1 MKGSLPATL
10 ASFGHVLW
18 WSMKYPGK
26 HQTGTRTR
34 VRQHA
39 TGGIWARPRTTAP
52 VGHVSSSDV
61 IASHLT
67 VHADNGQFLLEVY
80 YDSQQLEAALL
91 RAAPAST
98 AGQPTASTVDAP
110 DLLRK
115 LGELRDAGI
124 LSAAELEAKK
134 AEILKRI

>member
-10 ASFGHVLW
+10 ASFDHVLW
-18 WSMKYPGK
+18 RSMKYPGK
-26 HQTGTRTR
+26 HQRETRTR

-67 VHADNGQFLLEVY
+67 VHADDGQFLLEVC
-80 YDSQQLEAALL
+80 LL
-91 RAAPAST
+91 RLPAAQ
-98 AGQPTASTVDAP
+98 G
-110 DLLRK
+110 R
-115 LGELRDAGI
+115 
-124 LSAAELEAKK
+124 SAASRSGVYGRA
-134 AEILKRI
+134 AHGFHRRRP